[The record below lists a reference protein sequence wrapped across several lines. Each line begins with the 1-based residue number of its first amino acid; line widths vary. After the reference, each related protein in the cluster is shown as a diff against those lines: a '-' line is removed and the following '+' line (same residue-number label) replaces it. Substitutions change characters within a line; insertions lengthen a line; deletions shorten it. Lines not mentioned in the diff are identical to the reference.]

1 MSPERRAN
9 LKADPAFPAAVRQT
23 AGMLLDVYEGNRILN
38 LIISDRGRF
47 FVSLFALD
55 LHFRHGDAG
64 TGGLTPGRLKE
75 MCKAQGICS
84 ATRADAVLTLMKIA
98 GYIER
103 APGAR
108 DRRLRELV
116 PTEKLIANL
125 RKRWRCHLAPAAALL
140 PDATQ
145 VLGMLGQPE
154 FVRGV
159 VRLIS
164 AYYCAGFRFIDHAP
178 ALRRFA
184 DHNGGLMLLF
194 ACLTADNEDDLGPQY
209 AASVS
214 ISQLA
219 RSINASRAHV
229 GKLLKEAESEGL
241 VRRPDGGGIVLMPYL
256 VDSLHEFFALNY
268 LILTHFAKTTRDH
281 LGAAP
286 RIEPPAPAVFP

>member
-1 MSPERRAN
+1 
-9 LKADPAFPAAVRQT
+9 
-23 AGMLLDVYEGNRILN
+23 MLLDLYEGKRILN

-55 LHFRHGDAG
+55 LHFRCGDDG
-64 TGGLTPGRLKE
+64 TGLTPGRLKE
-75 MCKAQGICS
+75 MCREQGICS
-84 ATRADAVLTLMKIA
+84 ATRADAVLTLMKLA

-108 DRRLRELV
+108 DRRLREFV

-125 RKRWRCHLAPAAALL
+125 RKRWHCHLAPAAALL
-140 PDATQ
+140 PDAAQ
-145 VLGMLGQPE
+145 ALGMLGRPE

-164 AYYCAGFRFIDHAP
+164 AHYCAGFRFIDHVP

-184 DHNGGLMLLF
+184 DHNGGLMVLF
-194 ACLTADNEDDLGPQY
+194 SCLAAGNEDDPGPQY

-214 ISQLA
+214 VSQLA

-241 VRRPDGGGIVLMPYL
+241 IKRPDGGGIVLMPDL
-256 VDSLHEFFALNY
+256 VDNLHEFFALNY

-286 RIEPPAPAVFP
+286 ESGWPRPAPLNWGQDD